1 MGIPGLRRRT
11 SPPGTGPA
19 DAGRPADGATVDEA
33 VAGGPTTGRPG
44 RTREGSPRFGR
55 LAIAAAIGVLVLAGT
70 QLGSAKVDFLPEFM
84 PPAVQVQTE
93 ALGLSAAEVEQLVTV
108 PLEQDLLNGV
118 PWLDRIHSR
127 SQSGLSAIDVVFEPG
142 TDLYAARQM
151 VQERLTQAHAL
162 PNVGSAPVMV
172 EPLASTSRVSMIGLT
187 SKSVSLIDMSVL
199 ARWKVRPRLM
209 GIPGVANV
217 SVYGMRDRQLQIQ
230 ADPTTLS
237 SKGVTLTQ
245 VIETAGNALW
255 VSPLTFV
262 EASTPGTGGFV
273 EGQTQRLAVQHIL
286 PITTAGTLGEVTI
299 EGTTPPLKLSDVTKV
314 VEDHQPLIGDA
325 VNADPTLFLV
335 VQKFPGADT
344 AQVTRDVEA
353 AMASLAPG
361 MGGITVD
368 TSVYRPASYL
378 ESAVRNIGLTGGL
391 ALLVLVLGSWAL
403 FRSWRVAVVVGAAV
417 TVTLAGTFTVLYL
430 VGETFTSF
438 TLSALLVA
446 TVVTFAVAA
455 ADVDAVRTQARAQE
469 QAPHRVPAGELV
481 ARTLRRT
488 MRNTAVALLVG
499 AIALT
504 PTLALGPSAAAFSRP
519 LVAALALSMG
529 VGLLVSL
536 TLTPALI
543 HLLLQGPPRP
553 ESSRVPLRRATFAA
567 RRLVD
572 RFAESRLL
580 AWAAAG
586 VLLLVALTALP
597 QLSSSALV
605 PQARDRDVLLT
616 VQAAQGTSL
625 PEMNRLAGLM
635 ATRLK
640 AVDGVTSVAGHNGR
654 AVSSDQLGDVNAG
667 ELWVRLD
674 ESADYGATRDA
685 IDRVAKGY
693 PGVRVDVLS
702 YTQDRLAVAT
712 AAGEH
717 DVVVRVLGQDLPSLQ
732 KAAEQVADQL
742 SEVSGVSAAR
752 VLPRPMQPTV
762 NVEVDLAAAQRYGL
776 RPGDVR
782 RETTTLVSGLT
793 VGNLYEQAKVFDVVV
808 LGTPTARSNLS
819 TLRDL
824 RVDTPSGKQVRL
836 GDVAKVTVGS
846 EPASIVHDQVMRS
859 VDVVADVTG
868 SNAQGVFDDVRT
880 AVARVPMPSEAHL
893 QVIGNA
899 VERQTDTRRVG
910 LVALGVL
917 IAILLILQAAIGR
930 WRPAALLLLLA
941 PIGGAGSIAIA
952 PLVGGFATLGAM
964 LGFFTAALLTLV
976 GGLATVR
983 SLQLEAEQVEQADA
997 ATATPPDGS
1006 AVAVASPLRT
1016 DVTRSR
1022 VVPVVRTA
1030 IITALALLPV
1040 VVLGDRAGSEV
1051 FRPFAVTVIGG
1062 LVTSVLV
1069 VLLVVPALCAQAKEV
1084 DR

>member
-1 MGIPGLRRRT
+1 MGILGLRRRT
-11 SPPGTGPA
+11 APPGSAPA
-19 DAGRPADGATVDEA
+19 DEPRST
-33 VAGGPTTGRPG
+33 AGGPAQ
-44 RTREGSPRFGR
+44 TRAGGPRFGR
-55 LAIAAAIGVLVLAGT
+55 LAIAAAVGVLVLAGT

-93 ALGLSAAEVEQLVTV
+93 ALGLSAAEVEQLITV

-118 PWLDRIHSR
+118 PWLDHIHSR

-230 ADPTTLS
+230 ADPATLS

-286 PITTAGTLGEVTI
+286 PITTADTLGQVTV
-299 EGTTPPLKLSDVTKV
+299 EGTTPPLRLGDVTKV
-314 VEDHQPLIGDA
+314 IEDHQPLIGDA

-344 AQVTRDVEA
+344 AEVTRSVEE

-361 MGGITVD
+361 LGGITVD
-368 TSVYRPASYL
+368 SSVYRPATYL
-378 ESAVRNIGLTGGL
+378 ESAMRNIGLAGGL
-391 ALLVLVLGSWAL
+391 ALLILLLGSWAL
-403 FRSWRVAVVVGAAV
+403 FRSWRPALVVGAAV
-417 TVTLAGTFTVLYL
+417 TVTLAGTFTVMYL
-430 VGETFTSF
+430 LGETFTSI
-438 TLSALLVA
+438 TLSAMLVA
-446 TVVTFAVAA
+446 TVVTFAVST
-455 ADVDAVRTQARAQE
+455 ADVDAVRAQLRAQE
-469 QAPHRVPAGELV
+469 QSPHRLPPGELV
-481 ARTLRRT
+481 VRTLRRT
-488 MRNTAVALLVG
+488 MRSTAVALLVG
-499 AIALT
+499 ALALT
-504 PTLALGPSAAAFSRP
+504 PTLALGPSASAFSRP

-529 VGLLVSL
+529 VGLIVSL
-536 TLTPALI
+536 TLTPAMT
-543 HLLLQGPPRP
+543 HLLMQDPPRP
-553 ESSRVPLRRATFAA
+553 ETSWAPLKRATDAARRATE
-567 RRLVD
+567 
-572 RFAESRLL
+572 RFAQSQGL

-586 VLLLVALTALP
+586 ALLLVALTALP
-597 QLSSSALV
+597 QLSSTSLV

-616 VQAAQGTSL
+616 LQAAPGTSL
-625 PEMNRLAGLM
+625 PEMNRIAGLM
-635 ATRLK
+635 ATRLQ
-640 AVDGVTSVAGHNGR
+640 AVDGVTRVAGHNGR
-654 AVSSDQLGDVNAG
+654 AVTSDQLGDVNAG
-667 ELWVRLD
+667 ELWLRLD
-674 ESADYGATRDA
+674 DSADYGTTRAA
-685 IDRVAKGY
+685 IDRVAHTF
-693 PGVRVDVLS
+693 PGVRVDQLT
-702 YTQDRLAVAT
+702 YTQDRLAAAT
-712 AAGEH
+712 AGGEH
-717 DVVVRVLGQDLPSLQ
+717 GLVVRVLGQDLPSLHG
-732 KAAEQVADQL
+732 AAEQVADEL
-742 SEVSGVSAAR
+742 SGVSGVSAAR
-752 VLPRPMQPTV
+752 VVATPMQPTV
-762 NVEVDLAAAQRYGL
+762 QVEVDLAAAKRYDL

-782 RETTTLVSGLT
+782 REATTLVSGLT

-808 LGTPTARSNLS
+808 LGTPTARANLS
-819 TLRDL
+819 TLADVRI
-824 RVDTPSGKQVRL
+824 DTPSGKQVRL
-836 GDVAKVTVGS
+836 GDVAKVSVGA

-859 VDVVADVTG
+859 VEVVADVTG
-868 SNAQGVFDDVRT
+868 SDAQGVLDDVRT
-880 AVARVPMPSEAHL
+880 AVARVPMPSETHL

-899 VERQTDTRRVG
+899 VDRQTDMRRVG
-910 LVALGVL
+910 FAALGVL
-917 IAILLILQAAIGR
+917 VVILLVLQAAIGR
-930 WRPAALLLLLA
+930 WRPAAMLLLLA
-941 PIGGAGSIAIA
+941 PLGGAGSIAVA
-952 PLVGGFATLGAM
+952 PLVGGFGTLGPM
-964 LGFFTAALLTLV
+964 LGFLTAALLTLV

-983 SLQLEAEQVEQADA
+983 GLQLEAEEASA
-997 ATATPPDGS
+997 AAAAAGS
-1006 AVAVASPLRT
+1006 TVAIAAP
-1016 DVTRSR
+1016 RSELSRGR
-1022 VVPVVRTA
+1022 VVPVIRTA
-1030 IITALALLPV
+1030 VITALALLPA

-1069 VLLVVPALCAQAKEV
+1069 VLLVVPALCADTKEV

>member
-1 MGIPGLRRRT
+1 MTRG
-11 SPPGTGPA
+11 
-19 DAGRPADGATVDEA
+19 
-33 VAGGPTTGRPG
+33 PG
-44 RTREGSPRFGR
+44 RTREGTPRFGR
-55 LAIAAAIGVLVLAGT
+55 LAIAAAVGVLVLAGT

-93 ALGLSAAEVEQLVTV
+93 ALGLSAAEVEQLITV

-118 PWLDRIHSR
+118 PWLDHIHSR

-142 TDLYAARQM
+142 TELYAARQM

-172 EPLASTSRVSMIGLT
+172 EPLASASRVSMIGLT

-230 ADPTTLS
+230 ADPATLS

-286 PITTAGTLGEVTI
+286 PITTADTLGQVTI

-314 VEDHQPLIGDA
+314 IEDHQPLIGDA

-344 AQVTRDVEA
+344 AEVTRSVEE

-361 MGGITVD
+361 LGGITVD
-368 TSVYRPASYL
+368 TSVYRPATYL
-378 ESAVRNIGLTGGL
+378 ESATRSIGLTGGL
-391 ALLVLVLGSWAL
+391 ALLVLLLGSWAL
-403 FRSWRVAVVVGAAV
+403 FRSWRPALVVGAAV

-430 VGETFTSF
+430 LGETFTSI
-438 TLSALLVA
+438 TLSAMLVA
-446 TVVTFAVAA
+446 TVVTFAVAT
-455 ADVDAVRTQARAQE
+455 ADVDGVRAQARAQE
-469 QAPHRVPAGELV
+469 QAPHRLPPGELV

-488 MRNTAVALLVG
+488 LRNTAVALLVG
-499 AIALT
+499 ALALT

-529 VGLLVSL
+529 VGLVVSL
-536 TLTPALI
+536 TLTPALT
-543 HLLLQGPPRP
+543 HLLMQGPPRP
-553 ESSRVPLRRATFAA
+553 EASWASLRRATDAV
-567 RRLVD
+567 RRVAE
-572 RFAESRLL
+572 RFSQSHGL

-597 QLSSSALV
+597 QLSSTSLV

-616 VQAAQGTSL
+616 LQAAPGTSL
-625 PEMNRLAGLM
+625 PEMNRIAGLM
-635 ATRLK
+635 ASKLQ
-640 AVDGVTSVAGHNGR
+640 AVDGVTHVAGHNGR
-654 AVSSDQLGDVNAG
+654 AVTSDQLGDVNAG
-667 ELWVRLD
+667 ELWLRLD
-674 ESADYGATRDA
+674 DAADYGTTRAA
-685 IDRVAKGY
+685 IDRVAHGF
-693 PGVRVDVLS
+693 PGVRVDQLT
-702 YTQDRLAVAT
+702 YTQDRLAAAT
-712 AAGEH
+712 AGGEH
-717 DVVVRVLGQDLPSLQ
+717 GVMVRVLGQDLPSLR
-732 KAAEQVADQL
+732 ATAEQVADQL
-742 SEVSGVSAAR
+742 SEVSGLSAAR
-752 VLPRPMQPTV
+752 VLATPMQPTV
-762 NVEVDLAAAQRYGL
+762 RVEVDLDAAKRYDL

-782 RETTTLVSGLT
+782 REATTLVSGLT

-808 LGTPTARSNLS
+808 LGTPTARANLS
-819 TLRDL
+819 TLADVRI
-824 RVDTPSGKQVRL
+824 DTPSGKQVRL
-836 GDVAKVTVGS
+836 GDVAKLSVGP

-859 VDVVADVTG
+859 VEVVAEVTG
-868 SNAQGVFDDVRT
+868 SDAQGVLDDVRT
-880 AVARVPMPSEAHL
+880 AAARVSMPSEAHL

-899 VERQTDTRRVG
+899 VDRQSDLRRVG

-917 IAILLILQAAIGR
+917 IAILLVLQAAIGR

-941 PIGGAGSIAIA
+941 PLGGAGSIGVA
-952 PLVGGFATLGAM
+952 PLVGGFGTLGPM
-964 LGFFTAALLTLV
+964 LGFLTVTLLTLV

-983 SLQLEAEQVEQADA
+983 SLQFEAEEANASA
-997 ATATPPDGS
+997 AADGS
-1006 AVAVASPLRT
+1006 PIAVAAARSEL
-1016 DVTRSR
+1016 TRSR
-1022 VVPVVRTA
+1022 IVPVVRTA
-1030 IITALALLPV
+1030 LITALALLPA

-1051 FRPFAVTVIGG
+1051 FRPFALTVIGG

-1069 VLLVVPALCAQAKEV
+1069 VLLVVPALCADTKEV